1 MISIRKLFTFHAF
14 VLVLIAFVPPESFAQ
29 KNEIV
34 GVENCTGKEARKN
47 PACRTKVG
55 GRDERAGAGGEEEGD
70 VERAVQ
76 EGVRR
81 TVMACM
87 RACRAN
93 TDEER
98 RACANSCRAQASDE
112 YVERGGRGGDDQELA
127 QGRQEDPNAQV
138 RPQSCRD
145 AEGGANPACRTKD
158 GGRDERAGA
167 GDEAEERQQRDQ
179 SKACMRKCQRGSEVE
194 KKSCQKRCVR

>member
-29 KNEIV
+29 KKEIV
-34 GVENCTGKEARKN
+34 GAESCRDAEGGAN

-55 GRDERAGAGGEEEGD
+55 GRDGRARAGGEEEGD
-70 VERAVQ
+70 MERAVQ

-81 TVMACM
+81 TVMDCM
-87 RACRAN
+87 RACGAN

-98 RACANSCRAQASDE
+98 RACADRCRARA
-112 YVERGGRGGDDQELA
+112 VERGGRGGDDQELA
-127 QGRQEDPNAQV
+127 QGRQEDPNAQG

-145 AEGGANPACRTKD
+145 AEGGANPACRTKA
-158 GGRDERAGA
+158 GGRDERVGA

>member
-29 KNEIV
+29 KKEIV
-34 GVENCTGKEARKN
+34 GAE
-47 PACRTKVG
+47 
-55 GRDERAGAGGEEEGD
+55 
-70 VERAVQ
+70 
-76 EGVRR
+76 
-81 TVMACM
+81 
-87 RACRAN
+87 
-93 TDEER
+93 
-98 RACANSCRAQASDE
+98 
-112 YVERGGRGGDDQELA
+112 
-127 QGRQEDPNAQV
+127 
-138 RPQSCRD
+138 SCRD
-145 AEGGANPACRTKD
+145 AEGGANPACRTKA

>member
-14 VLVLIAFVPPESFAQ
+14 VLVLIAFVPLESFAQ

-34 GVENCTGKEARKN
+34 GVESCTGKEARKN
-47 PACRTKVG
+47 PACRTEA
-55 GRDERAGAGGEEEGD
+55 GRRDKRADAGGEEEGD

-81 TVMACM
+81 TVMACV
-87 RACRAN
+87 RTCGAN

-98 RACANSCRAQASDE
+98 GACANRCRARA
-112 YVERGGRGGDDQELA
+112 VERGGLGGDDQELA

-145 AEGGANPACRTKD
+145 VEGGANPACRTEA
-158 GGRDERAGA
+158 GRRDERVGA

>member
-29 KNEIV
+29 KKEIV
-34 GVENCTGKEARKN
+34 GVENCKGKEARKN
-47 PACRTKVG
+47 PACRTKAV

-87 RACRAN
+87 RACGAN

-98 RACANSCRAQASDE
+98 RACANHCKTRATATFKES
-112 YVERGGRGGDDQELA
+112 GGR
-127 QGRQEDPNAQV
+127 
-138 RPQSCRD
+138 
-145 AEGGANPACRTKD
+145 
-158 GGRDERAGA
+158 A
-167 GDEAEERQQRDQ
+167 GDEAENRHQRDKG
-179 SKACMRKCQRGSEVE
+179 KACMSKCQGGSDSERR
-194 KKSCQKRCVR
+194 SCQKRCER